1 MEPKERISRLSEKFF
16 SDIREVR
23 RHLHQHP
30 ELSFAE
36 NQTSDFIA
44 LQLEKLGVSY
54 RRGFVKTGIVA
65 TLGKSQPGKP
75 CIALRAD
82 MDALPIEEKNA
93 VPYRSVNQG
102 VMHACGHD
110 MHMSIL
116 LGCICILKEME
127 EELKGKI
134 YFIFQPGEELLPGG
148 AKLMLEENI
157 FDDAQPMAVLGL
169 HVLPSLESGK
179 TGFRPGIYMASTDEL
194 YLTVKGKGGHGAMPQ
209 DIVDPVLIASHI
221 VVALQQIISRKANPT
236 MPSVLTIGKFIANGA
251 TNVVPDEVKME
262 GTFRTLDETWRAS
275 AHNMMKKMAEN
286 LAESMGGSCEFIIKK
301 GYPVLKND
309 PSLTLKASE
318 LAAQYLG
325 RQNVTELDIRMT
337 SEDFAYFSER
347 YPSVFFRLG
356 VKNEDKHITSALHS
370 ATFDADENA
379 LQTGMGTMAY
389 LAYSILR
396 SMS

>member
-251 TNVVPDEVKME
+251 TNVVPDEAKME

>member
-36 NQTSDFIA
+36 NQTTDFIA

-110 MHMSIL
+110 MHMSVL
-116 LGCICILKEME
+116 LGCIRILKEME

-275 AHNMMKKMAEN
+275 AHNMMKKMVEN

-356 VKNEDKHITSALHS
+356 VKNEEKHITSALHS